1 MTDKTVSHYRVL
13 EKLGAGGMGEVYK
26 AEDTTLGR
34 FVAIK
39 FLSRVEA
46 GFSPANAGLKA
57 AATFDAQ
64 SLERLLREARA
75 AAALNHRNMCTVHE
89 VGEHEGQPFI
99 VTAVM
104 RVRIRDRKLERVA
117 NLKNLRQTGYFG
129 AWLGLAPDDSPL
141 LLRDTGT
148 QEVYALDW
156 QEP

>member
-13 EKLGAGGMGEVYK
+13 GKLGAGGMGEVYK

-39 FLSRVEA
+39 
-46 GFSPANAGLKA
+46 FSPANAGLKA

-75 AAALNHRNMCTVHE
+75 AAALNHPNMCTVHE

>member
-46 GFSPANAGLKA
+46 GFCPAKTGLKA

-64 SLERLLREARA
+64 SLERPLREARA
-75 AAALNHRNMCTVHE
+75 AAAPNPPHTCTLPQVGVHA
-89 VGEHEGQPFI
+89 GQPFI
-99 VTAVM
+99 
-104 RVRIRDRKLERVA
+104 L
-117 NLKNLRQTGYFG
+117 
-129 AWLGLAPDDSPL
+129 
-141 LLRDTGT
+141 
-148 QEVYALDW
+148 
-156 QEP
+156 